1 MEERKWYMDLK
12 KKDIVYYTKIMPSV
26 GIYDLCELKIRT
38 VEKDYFVG
46 IDKHDKHA
54 YLFSND
60 SIDKVIFKDRKVAL
74 KVVKKAEK
82 NKVKVVSNES
92 YYEEY

>member
-1 MEERKWYMDLK
+1 MNELN

-26 GIYDLCELKIRT
+26 GIYDICELKIRT
-38 VEKDYFVG
+38 VEDDYFVG

-54 YLFSND
+54 YLFDYN
-60 SIDKVIFKDRKVAL
+60 SIDKTVFTDRKVAL
-74 KVVKKAEK
+74 KLVQEAEK
-82 NKVKVVSNES
+82 NKKKVISNES